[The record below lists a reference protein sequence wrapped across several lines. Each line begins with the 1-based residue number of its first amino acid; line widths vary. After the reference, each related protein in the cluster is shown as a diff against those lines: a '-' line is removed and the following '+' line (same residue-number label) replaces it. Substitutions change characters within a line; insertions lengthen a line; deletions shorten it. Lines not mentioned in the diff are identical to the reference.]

1 MFDLAQRTGLGRH
14 REKVMSVKSGSG
26 FTAAIL
32 FLVVAIV
39 CSSPVPGSAK
49 EKAPKKSGI
58 KGKIVMKST
67 GEPVHKAYV
76 YGYVGKIATRAAE
89 LGIIGITDWVS
100 RGSAE
105 DGTYKLDLPPGEYYI
120 GARKRANGLN
130 YGPLY
135 KGDWYD
141 HHYVRKAIVVRKGKF
156 RDYDFELIKL
166 EEPMFFQGLTA
177 AEKVTDTGVKG
188 KLLDENGEHIP
199 GTFVMGYADDDM
211 QRAPDFAST
220 ITDDEGNYTLY
231 LPKGGRYWL
240 AGRFYAM
247 KMPQKDEPFAR
258 YEGSPDH
265 SIMVEEGQFLK
276 GIDLVLRP
284 YDGDPSAGS
293 MPMH

>member
-1 MFDLAQRTGLGRH
+1 
-14 REKVMSVKSGSG
+14 MSLKSGSWLIG
-26 FTAAIL
+26 TVL
-32 FLVVAIV
+32 FLAVVIV
-39 CSSPVPGSAK
+39 CSSPIPGSGA
-49 EKAPKKSGI
+49 EKAKKKSGI
-58 KGKIVMKST
+58 KGRIVMKST

-76 YGYVGKIATRAAE
+76 YGYVGKIQTRAAE

-100 RGSAE
+100 HGSAE

-135 KGDWYD
+135 RGDFYD
-141 HHYVRKAIVVRKGKF
+141 HRYAIKGITIRKGK
-156 RDYDFELIKL
+156 YKNLDFELKEL
-166 EEPMFFQGLTA
+166 KEPMFFQGLTA
-177 AEKVTDTGVKG
+177 AEKVTDTGIRG
-188 KLLDENGEHIP
+188 KLLNENGEHIP
-199 GTFVMGYADDDM
+199 GSFVMGYSDDDM

-220 ITDDEGNYTLY
+220 LTDDDGNYTLY

-265 SIMVEEGQFLK
+265 SIMVEEGQFLE
-276 GIDLVLRP
+276 GIDMVLRP
-284 YDGDPSAGS
+284 YDGDSSGGT
-293 MPMH
+293 MQMY

>member
-1 MFDLAQRTGLGRH
+1 MSIRRSTGKALAAA
-14 REKVMSVKSGSG
+14 
-26 FTAAIL
+26 AAIL
-32 FLVVAIV
+32 ALIFLFLQPDRSDA
-39 CSSPVPGSAK
+39 AQDK
-49 EKAPKKSGI
+49 EKKSGI
-58 KGKIVMKST
+58 RGRIVMKST
-67 GEPVHKAYV
+67 GEPVAKAYV
-76 YGYVGKIATRAAE
+76 YAYVGKIETRAAQ

-105 DGTYKLDLPPGEYYI
+105 DGTYKLDLPPGEYFI

-135 KGDWYD
+135 RGDYYD
-141 HHYVRKAIVVRKGKF
+141 HQHARKAFVVRKGK
-156 RDYDFELIKL
+156 YGELDFKLIKL

-177 AEKVTDTGVKG
+177 VEKVTDTGIRG

-199 GTFVMGYADDDM
+199 GTFVMAYSNDDM

-220 ITDDEGNYTLY
+220 LTDDEGNYTLY

-258 YEGSPDH
+258 YEGSQDH
-265 SIMVEEGQFLK
+265 SVVVEQGKFLE

-284 YDGDPSAGS
+284 YDGDTSGS
-293 MPMH
+293 KMPMH

>member
-1 MFDLAQRTGLGRH
+1 MSLKLESRSVAPVLLLAVIIFFG
-14 REKVMSVKSGSG
+14 
-26 FTAAIL
+26 
-32 FLVVAIV
+32 
-39 CSSPVPGSAK
+39 SPVLCSGKAK
-49 EKAPKKSGI
+49 KPKKSGI
-58 KGKIVMKST
+58 KGTITIKNT
-67 GEPVHKAYV
+67 EEPVHKAYV
-76 YGYVGKIATRAAE
+76 YGYVGKISTRAAQ

-100 RGSAE
+100 HGSAE
-105 DGTYKLDLPPGEYYI
+105 DGTYKLDLPPGEYFI

-141 HHYVRKAIVVRKGKF
+141 HRHAIKAIVVRKGK
-156 RDYDFELIKL
+156 YKNLDFNLIKL

-177 AEKVTDTGVKG
+177 SEKITDTGITG

-199 GTFVMGYADDDM
+199 GTFVMGYIDDDM

-220 ITDDEGNYTLY
+220 LTDDEGHYTLY
-231 LPKGGRYWL
+231 LPKGGQYWL

-247 KMPQKDEPFAR
+247 KMPQPDEPFAR

-265 SIMVEEGQFLK
+265 SVLVEQGQFLN

-284 YDGDPSAGS
+284 YDGDPSGGA

>member
-1 MFDLAQRTGLGRH
+1 MH
-14 REKVMSVKSGSG
+14 RISGSRFKG
-26 FTAAIL
+26 PALVLAAVMILGTPVIGTA
-32 FLVVAIV
+32 
-39 CSSPVPGSAK
+39 K
-49 EKAPKKSGI
+49 KKAPKKSGI
-58 KGKIVMKST
+58 KGTIVMKKT
-67 GEPVHKAYV
+67 GDPVHKAYV
-76 YGYVGKIATRAAE
+76 YGYVGKIETRAAQM
-89 LGIIGITDWVS
+89 GIIGITDWMS

-130 YGPLY
+130 YGPMY

-141 HHYVRKAIVVRKGKF
+141 HRHARKAIVIRRGKYRKL
-156 RDYDFELIKL
+156 DFELIKL

-177 AEKVTDTGVKG
+177 AEKVTDTGIRG

-199 GTFVMGYADDDM
+199 GTFVMAYVDDDM

-258 YEGSPDH
+258 YEGSDDH
-265 SIMVEEGQFLK
+265 SVLVEEGTFLD
-276 GIDLVLRP
+276 GVDLVLRP
-284 YDGDPSAGS
+284 YDGDPSGAS

>member
-1 MFDLAQRTGLGRH
+1 MSLKPGSWLSGPVLLLAAAMVL
-14 REKVMSVKSGSG
+14 SFPAPGSG
-26 FTAAIL
+26 
-32 FLVVAIV
+32 
-39 CSSPVPGSAK
+39 K
-49 EKAPKKSGI
+49 EKAKKKSGI
-58 KGKIVMKST
+58 KGRIVMKST
-67 GEPVHKAYV
+67 GEPVHKGYV
-76 YGYVGKIATRAAE
+76 YAYVGKISTRAAQ

-120 GARKRANGLN
+120 AARKRANGLN

-141 HHYVRKAIVVRKGKF
+141 HKPALKPVVVKKGK
-156 RDYDFELIKL
+156 YLKCEFELIKL
-166 EEPMFFQGLTA
+166 DEPMFFQGLTA
-177 AEKVTDTGVKG
+177 AEKETDTGVRG
-188 KLLDENGEHIP
+188 RLLDENGEHVP
-199 GTFVMGYADDDM
+199 GTFVMGYANDDM

-220 ITDDEGNYTLY
+220 LTDDEGYYTLY

-240 AGRFYAM
+240 AARFYAM

-265 SIMVEEGQFLK
+265 SVLVKEGQFLE
-276 GIDLVLRP
+276 GIDLTLRP
-284 YDGDPSAGS
+284 YDGDPSEGS

>member
-1 MFDLAQRTGLGRH
+1 
-14 REKVMSVKSGSG
+14 MSIKRGSWYW
-26 FTAAIL
+26 APVL
-32 FLVVAIV
+32 FLAVVIV
-39 CSSPVPGSAK
+39 CGSPALGSAK
-49 EKAPKKSGI
+49 ETVPKKSGI
-58 KGKIVMKST
+58 KGRIVMKST
-67 GEPVHKAYV
+67 GAPVHKAYV

-100 RGSAE
+100 HGSAE

-141 HHYVRKAIVVRKGKF
+141 HHFAIKAIVIRKGK
-156 RDYDFELIKL
+156 YNNLDFELKEL
-166 EEPMFFQGLTA
+166 KEPMFFQGLTA
-177 AEKVTDTGVKG
+177 ALKMTDTGIKG

-220 ITDDEGNYTLY
+220 LTDDEGNYTLY

-247 KMPQKDEPFAR
+247 KMPQPDEPFAR
-258 YEGSPDH
+258 YEGSTDH
-265 SIMVEEGQFLK
+265 SLTVEEGQFLE

-284 YDGDPSAGS
+284 YDGDSSGGT
-293 MPMH
+293 MQMY

>member
-1 MFDLAQRTGLGRH
+1 MFL
-14 REKVMSVKSGSG
+14 KPGSW
-26 FTAAIL
+26 FAAPIL
-32 FLVVAIV
+32 FLAVTIV
-39 CSSPVPGSAK
+39 FSFPALGSGK
-49 EKAPKKSGI
+49 ETAPKKSGI
-58 KGKIVMKST
+58 KGRIVMKDT
-67 GEPVHKAYV
+67 GEPVQKAYV
-76 YGYVGKIATRAAE
+76 YGYVGKISTRAAE
-89 LGIIGITDWVS
+89 LGIIGITDWIS
-100 RGSAE
+100 RGSAA

-141 HHYVRKAIVVRKGKF
+141 HHHAIKAIVIRKGK
-156 RDYDFELIKL
+156 YKNLDFELKKL

-177 AEKVTDTGVKG
+177 AEKVTETGVRG
-188 KLLDENGEHIP
+188 KLLDEKGEHIP

-220 ITDDEGNYTLY
+220 LTDDEGHYTLY

-240 AGRFYAM
+240 AARFYAM

-265 SIMVEEGQFLK
+265 SVLVEEGKFLE

-284 YDGDPSAGS
+284 YDGDPSGGS

>member
-1 MFDLAQRTGLGRH
+1 MSLKYRSWFTGP
-14 REKVMSVKSGSG
+14 
-26 FTAAIL
+26 IL
-32 FLVVAIV
+32 FFAVAIV
-39 CSSPVPGSAK
+39 FSFPVPGSAK
-49 EKAPKKSGI
+49 EKAKKKSGI
-58 KGKIVMKST
+58 KGRIVMEST

-100 RGSAE
+100 HGSAE

-135 KGDWYD
+135 RGDFYD
-141 HHYVRKAIVVRKGKF
+141 HRHAIKGITVRKGKYKKL
-156 RDYDFELIKL
+156 DLELKEL
-166 EEPMFFQGLTA
+166 KEPMFFQGLTA
-177 AEKVTDTGVKG
+177 AEKITDTGIKG
-188 KLLDENGEHIP
+188 KLLNEKGEHIP

-220 ITDDEGNYTLY
+220 LTDDEGNYTLY

-240 AGRFYAM
+240 AARFYAM

-265 SIMVEEGQFLK
+265 SIMVEKGRFLE
-276 GIDLVLRP
+276 GIDLVLKP
-284 YDGDPSAGS
+284 YDGDSSGGS
-293 MPMH
+293 MKMY

>member
-1 MFDLAQRTGLGRH
+1 
-14 REKVMSVKSGSG
+14 MSLKPGSW
-26 FTAAIL
+26 FTAPIL
-32 FLVVAIV
+32 FLAAIIV
-39 CSSPVPGSAK
+39 CSSPGLSSGKVKAK
-49 EKAPKKSGI
+49 KKSGI
-58 KGKIVMKST
+58 KGQIVMKST

-76 YGYVGKIATRAAE
+76 YGYVGKISTRAAQ

-135 KGDWYD
+135 KGDYYD
-141 HHYVRKAIVVRKGKF
+141 HRHAIKGIVVRKGK
-156 RDYDFELIKL
+156 YKNLDFELKEL
-166 EEPMFFQGLTA
+166 REPMFFQGLTA
-177 AEKVTDTGVKG
+177 AEKVTETGIRG
-188 KLLDENGEHIP
+188 KLLDEKGEHIP

-220 ITDDEGNYTLY
+220 LTDDDGNYTLY

-240 AGRFYAM
+240 AARFYAM

-258 YEGSPDH
+258 YGGSPDH
-265 SIMVEEGQFLK
+265 SVMVEEGQFLE
-276 GIDLVLRP
+276 GIDLVLKP
-284 YDGDPSAGS
+284 YDGDPSGGS